1 MTLLGTANT
10 ADSVQV
16 DVAVFGGGIAGL
28 WLLGRLRRAG
38 YSAVLLES
46 DGIGGVQTLASQGI
60 IHGGT
65 KYALT
70 GKLTGSSQAIKAMPG
85 IWRACLEGDGE
96 LDLSAVRV
104 LSDHQFLWSTAG
116 LVSRVA
122 GFFAGKVME
131 SRVREVT
138 GDERPELFRDPG
150 FKGVVYRL
158 DEPVLDTASLV
169 ATLTRQYG
177 DHAFAYSWPDG
188 LSFET
193 PRRFRLRGIS
203 GDWLTLET
211 RCTVFAAGAGNQAL
225 LQQLDRPQPAMQR
238 RPLQMVMVRG
248 KLPPLYA
255 HCLGASAN
263 PRLTVTSYP
272 AAGGETVWYLG
283 GEVAEKGVG
292 LSSEAQVAAAKREL
306 AELLPWV
313 DLSGLAWRTL
323 AIDRAEPQQP
333 GGRRPDSSFLH
344 VDDGL
349 LVAWPTKLAFAPRLA
364 SQVFEALDEQAIRPS
379 ANGAIALELSA
390 PAPAPLP
397 WEGDGKWI

>member
-1 MTLLGTANT
+1 LAT
-10 ADSVQV
+10 ADKHAAIRV
-16 DVAVFGGGIAGL
+16 DVAIFGGGIAGL
-28 WLLGRLRRAG
+28 WLLGRLREAG
-38 YSAVLLES
+38 YSAILLES

-85 IWRACLEGDGE
+85 IWRACLAGQGE
-96 LDLSAVRV
+96 LDLSRVRM

-131 SRVREVT
+131 SRVREVS
-138 GDERPELFRDPG
+138 GNERPELFRDPA

-169 ATLTRQYG
+169 ACLSRQYG
-177 DHAFAYSWPDG
+177 DQAYHYSWPQG
-188 LSFET
+188 LEFESA
-193 PRRFRLRGIS
+193 RRIRLCGRS
-203 GDWLTLET
+203 GEWQTLET
-211 RCTVFAAGAGNQAL
+211 RCTLFTAGAGNQAL
-225 LQQLDRPQPAMQR
+225 LARLGRQQPAMQR
-238 RPLQMVMVRG
+238 RPLQMVMLRG

-255 HCLGASAN
+255 HCLGASTN

-272 AAGGETVWYLG
+272 AEAGQTVWYLG
-283 GEVAEKGVG
+283 GELAEDGIG
-292 LSSEAQVAAAKREL
+292 LAPEAQVAAAQQEM

-313 DLSGLAWRTL
+313 DLGKVAWRTL
-323 AIDRAEPQQP
+323 SIDRAEPQQP

-344 VDDGL
+344 AEDGL
-349 LVAWPTKLAFAPRLA
+349 MVAWPTKLAFAPRLA
-364 SQVFEALDEQAIRPS
+364 SQ
-379 ANGAIALELSA
+379 ALEVLGEQGIQPSEGGPVSLNLAA
-390 PAPAPLP
+390 PALARLP
-397 WEGDGKWI
+397 WEGDDAWI

>member
-1 MTLLGTANT
+1 VKAVAPSDKVDPL
-10 ADSVQV
+10 QV
-16 DVAVFGGGIAGL
+16 DVAIFGGGIAGL

-38 YSAVLLES
+38 YSAILLES

-70 GKLTGSSQAIKAMPG
+70 GKLTGSSQEIKAMPG
-85 IWRACLEGDGE
+85 IWRACLAGEGE
-96 LDLSAVRV
+96 LDLSEVRV

-131 SRVREVT
+131 SRVREVA
-138 GDERPELFRDPG
+138 GNERPELFRDPS

-169 ATLTRQYG
+169 ATLSKQYG
-177 DHAFAYSWPDG
+177 EYAYSYPWPEG
-188 LSFET
+188 LEFDTS
-193 PRRFRLRGIS
+193 RRLRLRGVA
-203 GDWLTLET
+203 GDWQTLET
-211 RCTVFAAGAGNQAL
+211 RCTLFAAGAGNQML
-225 LQQLDRPQPAMQR
+225 LEKLARQQPEMQR
-238 RPLQMVMVRG
+238 RPLQMVMLRG
-248 KLPPLYA
+248 KLPPIYA

-263 PRLTVTSYP
+263 PRLTITSYP
-272 AAGGETVWYLG
+272 ADGGETVWYLG
-283 GEVAEKGVG
+283 GDVAERGVG
-292 LSSEAQVAAAKREL
+292 FTPEAQVAAAQREL

-313 DLSGLAWRTL
+313 DLREMSWRTL
-323 AIDRAEPQQP
+323 MIDRAEPQQP

-349 LVAWPTKLAFAPRLA
+349 MVAWPTKLAFAPRLA
-364 SQVFEALDEQAIRPS
+364 SQVFEALSEQGIEAGKPEPFSLNLKAPVS
-379 ANGAIALELSA
+379 AR
-390 PAPAPLP
+390 LP
-397 WEGDGKWI
+397 WEGDAPWI